1 MMNQNEAKKTVLF
14 SLMANAFLAGA
25 KFTVGILG
33 NSFAVIAD
41 AIESTADIFSSFVVF
56 LGLKISTKPS
66 DEKHPYGHGKI
77 EPLITFIVVAFLA
90 FSSFIIALEAIKNIR
105 TPHEMPK
112 SFTLIFLV
120 LVILFKELSFQYVN
134 KKGKKLNSTSIK
146 ADAWHHRSDAIT
158 SVAAFIGICIA
169 LIGGKGW
176 ENADDWA
183 ALVASGLILYN
194 AYLIFR
200 PALGE
205 LLDEQKYDD
214 LIQGIKAAA
223 LEVSGVENTE
233 KCYIRK
239 FGMSYFVDIHVRV
252 NRHISVEQG
261 HNIAHN
267 LKNHLVD
274 RFPYIEGVM
283 THVEPMID
291 APSLVP

>member
-1 MMNQNEAKKTVLF
+1 MKKDEAQKTVVF
-14 SLMANAFLAGA
+14 SLLMNTFLAAA

-56 LGLKISTKPS
+56 LGFKFSTKPS

-90 FSSFIIALEAIKNIR
+90 FSSFIIAMEAIENIR

-112 SFTLIFLV
+112 SFTLFFLAG
-120 LVILFKELSFQYVN
+120 VIIFKELSFQYVSR
-134 KKGKKLNSTSIK
+134 KGQKLNSTSIK

-169 LIGGKGW
+169 LIAGKGW

-214 LIQGIKAAA
+214 LIQEIKAAA
-223 LEVSGVENTE
+223 QNVEGVGNTE
-233 KCYIRK
+233 KCYVRK

-252 NRHISVEQG
+252 DRHISVEAG
-261 HNIAHN
+261 HDIAHD

-274 RFPYIEGVM
+274 TFPSIEGVM
-283 THVEPMID
+283 THVEPMIED
-291 APSLVP
+291 SSLVP

>member
-1 MMNQNEAKKTVLF
+1 M
-14 SLMANAFLAGA
+14 
-25 KFTVGILG
+25 
-33 NSFAVIAD
+33 
-41 AIESTADIFSSFVVF
+41 
-56 LGLKISTKPS
+56 
-66 DEKHPYGHGKI
+66 
-77 EPLITFIVVAFLA
+77 
-90 FSSFIIALEAIKNIR
+90 EAIKNIR

-112 SFTLIFLV
+112 SFTLFFLAG
-120 LVILFKELSFQYVN
+120 VIIFKELSFQYVSR
-134 KKGKKLNSTSIK
+134 KGQKLNSTSIK

-169 LIGGKGW
+169 LIAGKGW

-214 LIQGIKAAA
+214 LIQEIKAAA
-223 LEVSGVENTE
+223 QNVEGVGNTE
-233 KCYIRK
+233 KCYVRK

-252 NRHISVEQG
+252 DRHISVEAG
-261 HNIAHN
+261 HDIAHD

-274 RFPYIEGVM
+274 TFPSIEGVM
-283 THVEPMID
+283 THVEPMIED
-291 APSLVP
+291 SSLVP